1 VHLTADGSA
10 LDDPSLL
17 IWELGTPVKC
27 AVSQRKITIV
37 NMSERFVLDLAC
49 ELTVRGVKRIL
60 EREHGVPPGFEL
72 LAGGTAVDDE
82 MTMQDLD
89 DVKEFV
95 VQGRDRLRSSL
106 VLGAEA
112 PPAPF
117 QITVIM
123 GVIPRLTTIR
133 LPPSATLHEA
143 EVDIRK
149 KFDLGAVELEFA
161 LSDIDTDEAT
171 CVPKDSRIG
180 SLDLKHYQLLVQ
192 PEGTAEAAGKAAID
206 EEAREIALEA
216 IHVTCGSQRPSQISI
231 GKVRYRF
238 AVAQRNEDFSW
249 PFAGGQAVL
258 DAKKMICAR

>member
-1 VHLTADGSA
+1 
-10 LDDPSLL
+10 
-17 IWELGTPVKC
+17 
-27 AVSQRKITIV
+27 
-37 NMSERFVLDLAC
+37 
-49 ELTVRGVKRIL
+49 
-60 EREHGVPPGFEL
+60 
-72 LAGGTAVDDE
+72 
-82 MTMQDLD
+82 
-89 DVKEFV
+89 
-95 VQGRDRLRSSL
+95 
-106 VLGAEA
+106 
-112 PPAPF
+112 
-117 QITVIM
+117 M

-180 SLDLKHYQLLVQ
+180 SLDLKQYQLLVQ
-192 PEGTAEAAGKAAID
+192 PEGTAEAAEKAALD

-216 IHVTCGSQRPSQISI
+216 MHVTCGSQRPSQISI

-249 PFAGGQAVL
+249 PFAGGQTVL
-258 DAKKMICAR
+258 DAKKMICARYSLDSTADVTLLLSGKALRDGFVLERLRIGNGSITVYIRDFSKVFVQTATANRQDSGD